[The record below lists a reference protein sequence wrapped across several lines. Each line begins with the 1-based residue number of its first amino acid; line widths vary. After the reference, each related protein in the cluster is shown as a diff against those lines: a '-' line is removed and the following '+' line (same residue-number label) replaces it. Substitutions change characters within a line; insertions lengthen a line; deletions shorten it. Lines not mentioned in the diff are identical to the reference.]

1 MEITFT
7 KQKYVNLITEL
18 MKGLKDELITVK
30 QFIVFIIRLKNEYL
44 IINNKTLNKL

>member
-44 IINNKTLNKL
+44 KL

>member
-7 KQKYVNLITEL
+7 KQKYVNIITEL

-44 IINNKTLNKL
+44 TINNKTLNKL